1 MRIGVNLFGLGD
13 AGGKEFEK
21 TVPKLAGIGFHRV
34 EPLVM
39 FACDRKEME
48 GKDFVPRSIWQQEE
62 LVWRSRYLK
71 DRYGIIIPSIHFGS
85 LPEEDFSVKTDC
97 MIDILQKTDVR
108 DFVISR
114 MLKSPEECL
123 RDAAICAKTA
133 EIIAPFGGRLLYHNH
148 ESEPIPVTPEDR
160 EQTIL
165 DYFLSLCP
173 ENVLLQADVGWA
185 MFAGAD
191 PVAFLRRHRGRI
203 ACIHLK
209 DFRPGFSP
217 ERREKDITA
226 VGEGLL
232 PLEDVLCTA
241 RELGLEDEL
250 IIDQDCSEGNLMEDL
265 KRGFKS
271 TAGKMDREA
280 H

>member
-1 MRIGVNLFGLGD
+1 M
-13 AGGKEFEK
+13 
-21 TVPKLAGIGFHRV
+21 
-34 EPLVM
+34 
-39 FACDRKEME
+39 
-48 GKDFVPRSIWQQEE
+48 
-62 LVWRSRYLK
+62 
-71 DRYGIIIPSIHFGS
+71 
-85 LPEEDFSVKTDC
+85 
-97 MIDILQKTDVR
+97 
-108 DFVISR
+108 
-114 MLKSPEECL
+114 
-123 RDAAICAKTA
+123 
-133 EIIAPFGGRLLYHNH
+133 
-148 ESEPIPVTPEDR
+148 
-160 EQTIL
+160 
-165 DYFLSLCP
+165 
-173 ENVLLQADVGWA
+173 
-185 MFAGAD
+185 
-191 PVAFLRRHRGRI
+191 
-203 ACIHLK
+203 K